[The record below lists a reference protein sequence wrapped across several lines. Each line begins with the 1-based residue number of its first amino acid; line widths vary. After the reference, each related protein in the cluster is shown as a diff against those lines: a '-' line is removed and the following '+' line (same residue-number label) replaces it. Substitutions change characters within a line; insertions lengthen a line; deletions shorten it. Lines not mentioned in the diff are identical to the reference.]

1 MASMKF
7 TMGVVAEVAAASKA
21 RAEEGTADAVDR
33 EERVGGAVGVVAVV
47 MVAIAHA
54 GGEDTG
60 EVTVV
65 DAKLRSKS
73 A

>member
-1 MASMKF
+1 MGSMKF
-7 TMGVVAEVAAASKA
+7 TMGVVAEVAAASKV
-21 RAEEGTADAVDR
+21 RAEEGTADVVDQ
-33 EERVGGAVGVVAVV
+33 EERVEGVVGVVVVV

-54 GGEDTG
+54 GGEDI